1 MTYSQ
6 PPADLDETHNPWQ
19 TLSSEVKYQ
28 NPWIRVREDQI
39 INPKGGPGVYGVV
52 SMKNKAIGIVPL
64 DPEGNTWLVGQYRY
78 ALNEY
83 CWEIPMG
90 GGPVE
95 LDVLESARRELR
107 EETGLLAARW
117 TRIARLHTSNS
128 VTDEEGFVFL
138 AEDLTQSEW
147 EPEETEDLRLWK
159 LPLAQ
164 AVELVMA
171 DRITDAISVAGLLK
185 AERVLAA
192 RNGAQPPAQAT

>member
-1 MTYSQ
+1 MLPTQ
-6 PPADLDETHNPWQ
+6 PPADLDETHNPWH
-19 TLSSEVKYQ
+19 TLSSELKYQ
-28 NPWIRVREDQI
+28 NPWIRVREDQVL
-39 INPKGGPGVYGVV
+39 NPQGGAGIYGVV
-52 SMKNKAIGIVPL
+52 TMKNKAIGIVPL
-64 DPEGNTWLVGQYRY
+64 DSEGNTWLVGQYRY
-78 ALNEY
+78 TLNEY

-95 LDVLESARRELR
+95 LDALESARRELR

-117 TRIARLHTSNS
+117 THLARLHTSNS

-138 AEDLTQSEW
+138 AEDLTQGDS

-164 AVELVMA
+164 AIELVMS

-185 AERVLAA
+185 AERVLRA
-192 RNGAQPPAQAT
+192 RSGGEMVNW

>member
-1 MTYSQ
+1 MTPTQ

-19 TLSSEVKYQ
+19 TLSTQPVYE
-28 NPWIRVREDQI
+28 NPWISVREDQVR
-39 INPKGGPGVYGVV
+39 NPGGGAGIYGVV

-64 DPEGNTWLVGQYRY
+64 DSEGNTWLVGQYRY
-78 ALNEY
+78 TLNEY

-90 GGPVE
+90 GGPAGQDA
-95 LDVLESARRELR
+95 LTSAQRELR

-117 TRIARLHTSNS
+117 TQLARLHTSNS

-138 AEDLTQSEW
+138 AEGLTQGNT

-164 AVELVMA
+164 ALELVMSN
-171 DRITDAISVAGLLK
+171 RITDAISVAGLLK

-192 RNGAQPPAQAT
+192 R